1 MSEIKTERKVTVIL
15 AADVVGYSTMME
27 ANEEQTLKN
36 LTAFRTIVDSLIEA
50 HHGRIFNTAGD
61 SVLAE
66 FPSAVEAVFC
76 AREFQDSIRER
87 NNSVEEAER
96 LEFRVGINMGDVVV
110 EGENLLGEGVNVASR
125 LEALAQVGGICVS
138 KNVHEAVHNKMEM
151 VFHDLGRQKVKN
163 TILHA
168 VDISLEGISKRKP
181 PKPTTPQW
189 HKLAVAIVITALLA
203 GGGVWW
209 LQRPDFK
216 PADQSKFTFKLPDKP
231 SIAVLPFN
239 NMSGDTSQ
247 DYLGDGLT
255 ENIIAVLATSPNVF
269 VISRNS
275 SFTYKGKAVKVQEV
289 AEQLG
294 VRYVLEGS
302 VQRSGE
308 KLRVTAQLVD
318 AVDGKH
324 LWAERYD
331 RKLDDLFAVQD
342 EITNK
347 IFYELHVTLTIGQR
361 SKDWQKHFGDPEGM
375 RLHMKGF
382 DRFLTF
388 TIEGHHDAE
397 RIYGELYKKNPDG
410 GMGNLDMGWIHW
422 AKLVMRLTD
431 DPMQSIKLGREFGE
445 KAHAVMG
452 DGNSL
457 TLLAW
462 FDLFERDYESAIENA
477 RRATEISP
485 SDGEATAIAGTV
497 YRNSGKPEESA
508 ILLKRAM
515 RLQPYHPNWYAWQMG
530 ISLLVL
536 EKYDEAEE
544 VFEAVLQSGT
554 EIVSD
559 KYAALGGLAVISVF
573 RQNLEDAEKY
583 ASQLREL
590 VVYGKKFN
598 LSIFDPIFGLMKNQ
612 EFVKRYLDA
621 LRQLGIPEKS

>member
-1 MSEIKTERKVTVIL
+1 MCIR
-15 AADVVGYSTMME
+15 
-27 ANEEQTLKN
+27 
-36 LTAFRTIVDSLIEA
+36 DS
-50 HHGRIFNTAGD
+50 
-61 SVLAE
+61 
-66 FPSAVEAVFC
+66 
-76 AREFQDSIRER
+76 
-87 NNSVEEAER
+87 
-96 LEFRVGINMGDVVV
+96 
-110 EGENLLGEGVNVASR
+110 
-125 LEALAQVGGICVS
+125 
-138 KNVHEAVHNKMEM
+138 
-151 VFHDLGRQKVKN
+151 
-163 TILHA
+163 
-168 VDISLEGISKRKP
+168 
-181 PKPTTPQW
+181 
-189 HKLAVAIVITALLA
+189 
-203 GGGVWW
+203 
-209 LQRPDFK
+209 
-216 PADQSKFTFKLPDKP
+216 
-231 SIAVLPFN
+231 
-239 NMSGDTSQ
+239 
-247 DYLGDGLT
+247 
-255 ENIIAVLATSPNVF
+255 IIAVLATSPNLF

-347 IFYELHVTLTIGQR
+347 IFYEMHVTLTIGQR

-422 AKLVMRLTD
+422 AKIVMRLTD

-530 ISLLVL
+530 ISFLVL

-573 RQNLEDAEKY
+573 RQNLENAEKY
-583 ASQLREL
+583 ASQLKEL

-598 LSIFDPIFGLMKNQ
+598 LSILDPIFGLMKNQ

-621 LRQLGIPEKS
+621 LRQLGIPEKSE